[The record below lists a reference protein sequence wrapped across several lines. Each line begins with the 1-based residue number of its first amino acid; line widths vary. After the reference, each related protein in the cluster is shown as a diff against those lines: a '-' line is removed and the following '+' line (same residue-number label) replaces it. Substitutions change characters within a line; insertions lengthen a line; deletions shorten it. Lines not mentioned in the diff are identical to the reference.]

1 MEQSFKKPK
10 GLEYYGEDLTLF
22 LPHVKKEKLTQTLLS
37 EDVIAEMKKMSPQ
50 NLVNILLP
58 NKNVNRER
66 KQVYMPKMVGRSNNC
81 QGIQKL
87 TQELCKEI
95 NKENINKK
103 LSQRKAL
110 GWDKVNEA
118 ITKAPFCEH
127 NQQIV
132 NLLFCGKCRYCMWN
146 GLCHK
151 CSKNGVKHFLGNLYY
166 KNDYDDIF
174 NLPYNYSGPKKYY
187 YETINLS
194 Y

>member
-1 MEQSFKKPK
+1 MGRGRKGPMEQSFKKPK

-37 EDVIAEMKKMSPQ
+37 EDVIVEMKKMSPQ

-132 NLLFCGKCRYCMWN
+132 NLLFCGKCRYCM
-146 GLCHK
+146 
-151 CSKNGVKHFLGNLYY
+151 
-166 KNDYDDIF
+166 
-174 NLPYNYSGPKKYY
+174 
-187 YETINLS
+187 
-194 Y
+194 

>member
-1 MEQSFKKPK
+1 
-10 GLEYYGEDLTLF
+10 
-22 LPHVKKEKLTQTLLS
+22 
-37 EDVIAEMKKMSPQ
+37 
-50 NLVNILLP
+50 
-58 NKNVNRER
+58 
-66 KQVYMPKMVGRSNNC
+66 MVGRSNNC
-81 QGIQKL
+81 ELSEGIQKL

-95 NKENINKK
+95 NKENLNKK

-151 CSKNGVKHFLGNLYY
+151 CSKNGVLGYLFY

-174 NLPYNYSGPKKYY
+174 NVPYNCSGPKKYY